1 MKSIAVKENILAF
14 IVALVLSFAL
24 FFAIN
29 SFDFLRADI
38 VGNNSEEEKNL
49 YTDVIYE
56 FSWDEVVLIWNKNIE
71 WLQSISLVVNYN
83 QKDFSLNDEN
93 FSSKYEV
100 SYNESWEENRAYII
114 ITSIDSIEKWEKLLS
129 IKYQN
134 QEKALN
140 ISDVMINF
148 TNWETENLSVANK

>member
-29 SFDFLRADI
+29 SFGFLRADI

-56 FSWDEVVLIWNKNIE
+56 FSWDEVALIWNKNIE